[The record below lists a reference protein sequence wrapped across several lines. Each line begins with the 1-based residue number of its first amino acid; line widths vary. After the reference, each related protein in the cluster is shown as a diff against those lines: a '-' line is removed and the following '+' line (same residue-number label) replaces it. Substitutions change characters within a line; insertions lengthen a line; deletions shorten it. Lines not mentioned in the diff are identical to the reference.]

1 MTLQGILCNP
11 CCTKAIRRVHHV
23 LRTSATSSLRKSWP
37 VFASSEVRGIVATL
51 PVFVMSHQILCDI
64 FSESPTLCTGVLRFG
79 LQHLHYPMLSD
90 SESAHF
96 CPLSLCPPNCAYR
109 VVSVATLIES
119 RWPMSSSTLSQCSK
133 AGALCGNLSSF
144 SSHGEGCAVVER
156 LGSRQLAADPE
167 NSGVS
172 RSRLGG
178 CMRENG

>member
-1 MTLQGILCNP
+1 MSYG
-11 CCTKAIRRVHHV
+11 V
-23 LRTSATSSLRKSWP
+23 RTSATSLRKSWP

-90 SESAHF
+90 SESPHF

-109 VVSVATLIES
+109 VVSVATLIEY

-133 AGALCGNLSSF
+133 AGAPCGNLSQLLLARRRLR
-144 SSHGEGCAVVER
+144 SSREAGISPTCRGPRKLGCFEIKVRRMHAGEWMMQSITLSYTQAM
-156 LGSRQLAADPE
+156 L
-167 NSGVS
+167 
-172 RSRLGG
+172 
-178 CMRENG
+178 